1 MVASGGGEVR
11 TSTTDVLGTIVRWM
25 AELCS
30 AHAHAHAHG
39 RHWHWRGATARQISQ
54 KEQNSSVRRQP
65 ARWFLFPPKQ
75 CVEFN
80 VPSLLMNISAP
91 SVHEQSHDNNMC
103 HLVYCRPFISCYT
116 LVIRRPVHMN
126 FCTTI
131 LPR

>member
-1 MVASGGGEVR
+1 MARFVLVLG
-11 TSTTDVLGTIVRWM
+11 STIDVLGTTVDGGT
-25 AELCS
+25 L
-30 AHAHAHAHG
+30 
-39 RHWHWRGATARQISQ
+39 RHWREATARQMSQ
-54 KEQNSSVRRQP
+54 KEQNSFVCHQP
-65 ARWFLFPPKQ
+65 ARCFLFPPKQ